1 MAGEQYVILAQHDS
15 DSGAMPAIGTRDEV
29 LAQLAPYNTAPDSE
43 DGNALYGPGYIIE
56 LPPQE
61 PVTQMLLTIV
71 EEEIAWQ
78 VIMRLAKSLNWKLLD
93 MASGRELVP
102 S

>member
-1 MAGEQYVILAQHDS
+1 MAGEQYVILAQHES
-15 DSGAMPAIGTRDEV
+15 AGGAMPEIGTRTEV
-29 LAQLAPYNTAPDSE
+29 LDQLAPFNTAPDSE
-43 DGNALYGPGYIIE
+43 GGNALYGPGYIIE

-61 PVTQMLLTIV
+61 PITQMLLTIV

-78 VIMRLAKSLNWKLLD
+78 VVMRLAKSLKWKLLD
-93 MASGRELVP
+93 VASGRELVP